1 MHARRF
7 ELEIVSKDT
16 NLVPI
21 TRTCFL
27 KCFIKTKTL
36 ETMLQERDRFIVF
49 PVGLDDHALDL
60 LAAHAEHPFGE
71 LRDLVARTALLTL
84 MLPHLVEMFLC
95 VIFSTCF
102 FAQLLNLPTG
112 RRSVPLQNARA
123 YLINTLKPSSNPWS

>member
-1 MHARRF
+1 MRADSNSKWY
-7 ELEIVSKDT
+7 SKDT

-60 LAAHAEHPFGE
+60 LAAPRGTP
-71 LRDLVARTALLTL
+71 LR
-84 MLPHLVEMFLC
+84 
-95 VIFSTCF
+95 
-102 FAQLLNLPTG
+102 
-112 RRSVPLQNARA
+112 RA
-123 YLINTLKPSSNPWS
+123 A

>member
-60 LAAHAEHPFGE
+60 LAAHAEHPSE
-71 LRDLVARTALLTL
+71 S
-84 MLPHLVEMFLC
+84 C
-95 VIFSTCF
+95 VIS
-102 FAQLLNLPTG
+102 
-112 RRSVPLQNARA
+112 
-123 YLINTLKPSSNPWS
+123 